1 VPYSSAV
8 KVRVLRKGKYKKERG
23 LLKPITLA
31 GAKQY
36 ERFVSEIPE
45 GSIVEFFYEL
55 QHDDGTLP
63 QLAKLHAMI
72 KQLATHIGE
81 TAENMKLLIKDRA
94 GLCIAREVSGREY
107 FLAKSFGD
115 CSKEELSLA
124 IQAAI
129 EIGEEV
135 NFLLG

>member
-1 VPYSSAV
+1 MILV
-8 KVRVLRKGKYKKERG
+8 GKYKKERG
-23 LLKPITLA
+23 LLKPLTLA

-36 ERFVSEIPE
+36 ERFISDIPD

-55 QHDDGTLP
+55 EHDDGTLP
-63 QLAKLHAMI
+63 QLAKLHVMI

-94 GLCIAREVSGREY
+94 GLCIAREVSGKEY

-115 CSKEELSLA
+115 CSREELSLA

-135 NFLLG
+135 NFLLA

>member
-1 VPYSSAV
+1 MSTQH
-8 KVRVLRKGKYKKERG
+8 LNGKYKKERG
-23 LLKPITLA
+23 ILKPLTISGMKQQEA
-31 GAKQY
+31 FISSIPDGA
-36 ERFVSEIPE
+36 
-45 GSIVEFFYEL
+45 IVEFFYEV

-63 QLAKLHAMI
+63 QLAKIHAMI
-72 KQLATHIGE
+72 KQLSTHIGE
-81 TAENMKLLIKDRA
+81 TAENMKLLVKDRA
-94 GLCIAREVSGREY
+94 GLCIAREVSGKEY

-135 NFLLG
+135 NFILA

>member
-1 VPYSSAV
+1 MILV
-8 KVRVLRKGKYKKERG
+8 GKYKKERG
-23 LLKPITLA
+23 LLKPVTLA
-31 GAKQY
+31 GAKQH
-36 ERFVSEIPE
+36 ERFVSEIPD
-45 GSIVEFFYEL
+45 GAIVEFFYEL
-55 QHDDGTLP
+55 EHDDGTLP
-63 QLAKLHAMI
+63 QLAKLHVMI

-94 GLCIAREVSGREY
+94 GLCIAREVSGKEY
-107 FLAKSFGD
+107 FLAKSFGE

-135 NFLLG
+135 NFLLA